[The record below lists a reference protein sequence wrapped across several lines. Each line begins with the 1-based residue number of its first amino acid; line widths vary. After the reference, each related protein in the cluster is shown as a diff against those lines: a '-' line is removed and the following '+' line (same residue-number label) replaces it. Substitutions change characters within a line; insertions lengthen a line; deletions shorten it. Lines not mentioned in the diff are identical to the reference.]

1 MPLTP
6 RQIIEKET
14 EGLQA
19 LAGLS
24 GEVWASA
31 VKLITETRGRVVV
44 CGLGKSGLVGQ
55 KWAATFSSLGTAS
68 VFLHAAEALHGDL
81 GLLREYDLVFCI
93 SNSGSTPEVVAVAAF
108 AHRNNIR
115 AVAVTKNADSPLAQN
130 CQLTL
135 LLPITEEADPLG
147 LAPTTST
154 TATLVMGD
162 VLAIL
167 AAQEKN
173 FSRSDFG
180 RVHPGGALGQATRQ
194 GGPP

>member
-1 MPLTP
+1 MALTP
-6 RQIIEKET
+6 QQIIEKET
-14 EGLQA
+14 EGLRA
-19 LAGLS
+19 LAGLAAGDWTS
-24 GEVWASA
+24 V
-31 VKLITETRGRVVV
+31 VKLIAETRGRVVV

-81 GLLREYDLVFCI
+81 GLLREYDLLFCI
-93 SNSGSTPEVVAVAAF
+93 SNSGGTPEVVAVAQF
-108 AHRNNIR
+108 AQRNNIR
-115 AVAVTKNADSPLAQN
+115 AVAVTKNADSALVQN

-135 LLPITEEADPLG
+135 LLPSTEEADPLG

-173 FSRSDFG
+173 FSRADFG

-194 GGPP
+194 DGPA